1 MKVTLGTRMTVVL
14 RHVELEI
21 ETTRR
26 VAEIS
31 LESKRDVGATKSNL
45 EPSVFSVCWTISP

>member
-45 EPSVFSVCWTISP
+45 EPSVFSVCWKISP